1 MSFHCKFFLSSYSCI
16 GIPKFITKSKNLT
29 SKPSKKIIYDKSL
42 EISYPRLK
50 GSKDKNIQKDV
61 KIFFVNE

>member
-1 MSFHCKFFLSSYSCI
+1 LYWDSKIHNKIQKFE
-16 GIPKFITKSKNLT
+16 